1 MPDVNSPKV
10 PFENSPVFVMPSL
23 PGHALE
29 GSAAKRLTDA
39 APVGGRE
46 SAVIKLGEL
55 VMILE
60 LHRQGVSVSA
70 IARQLGIDRK
80 TVRVH
85 LARGLTAPVYKV
97 RPPRPR
103 LIDPFERY
111 LRERVVAF
119 PTLTGRRLWR
129 ELKEHGYQGGYTA
142 ITDLLRDLRPPRTT
156 GFEVRFETSP
166 GEQAQVDFAQ
176 FVVEFTDEPGVRRI
190 VWLFSLVLGY
200 SRLIWARF
208 VVHQDLQ
215 TVLRCHIA
223 ALEAIGGVPREILY
237 DRMKTAVIGGD
248 LDGLVIYNRA
258 LLDLACHYGFQP
270 RACRPYR
277 AKTKGKVERPFRYI
291 REDFFLA
298 GSFRNLE
305 DLNGQLRHWLETV
318 ANPRVHATTRR
329 VVNEAFAEERSAL
342 KPLPLGP
349 YQTILR
355 LERRVSHEGMVC
367 VGGNLYSVPDTTRRR
382 VLDVH
387 VLADA
392 IRIFEDG
399 ALIACHAPLE
409 GRGEKRLDPAHRKM
423 LSLPRRRP
431 AEASPPLIP
440 RAGDRVARRS
450 LDFYEAVGRRLAT
463 LAGAR

>member
-1 MPDVNSPKV
+1 M
-10 PFENSPVFVMPSL
+10 
-23 PGHALE
+23 
-29 GSAAKRLTDA
+29 
-39 APVGGRE
+39 
-46 SAVIKLGEL
+46 IKLGEL

-80 TVRVH
+80 TVRAH

-103 LIDPFERY
+103 LIDPFEPY

-129 ELKEHGYQGGYTA
+129 ELKERGYQGGYTA

-431 AEASPPLIP
+431 AEASPPLIT

-450 LDFYEAVGRRLAT
+450 LDFYEAVGRRLAA
-463 LAGAR
+463 LAGVR

>member
-1 MPDVNSPKV
+1 
-10 PFENSPVFVMPSL
+10 
-23 PGHALE
+23 
-29 GSAAKRLTDA
+29 
-39 APVGGRE
+39 
-46 SAVIKLGEL
+46 VIKLGEL

-85 LARGLTAPVYKV
+85 LARGLTAQVYKV

-103 LIDPFERY
+103 LIDPFEPY

-129 ELKEHGYQGGYTA
+129 ELKERGYQGGYTA

-208 VVHQDLQ
+208 VAHQDLQ

-431 AEASPPLIP
+431 AEASPPLIT

-450 LDFYEAVGRRLAT
+450 LDFYEAVGRRLAA